1 MHCPV
6 TLTALEFRDLH
17 NAICSLNSNTDPEVV
32 NAVAR
37 MRDALQGAYAQE
49 SEDFDRKSEHYGQ
62 VAQTRGLLA
71 TWSLYE
77 VADLNQPHPYTNVLQ
92 VCYRDHWGNKPVFVP
107 VEGATWADL
116 YAAADQAIS
125 LSGDRHHTFIENFR
139 VNPKDP
145 RQLVMTTGS

>member
-17 NAICSLNSNTDPEVV
+17 NAICSLNTNTNPEVV

-62 VAQTRGLLA
+62 VAGARGLLA

-77 VADLNQPHPYTNVLQ
+77 VGDLNQPHPYSDVQQ
-92 VCYRDHWGNKPVFVP
+92 VCYRDHWGDKPVFAP
-107 VEGATWADL
+107 VSGPTWADL
-116 YAAADQAIS
+116 YVAADQAIA
-125 LSGDRHHTFIENFR
+125 LSGDRHHTFIEAFR
-139 VNPKDP
+139 VDPKNP
-145 RQLVMTTGS
+145 RQLLLSTGS